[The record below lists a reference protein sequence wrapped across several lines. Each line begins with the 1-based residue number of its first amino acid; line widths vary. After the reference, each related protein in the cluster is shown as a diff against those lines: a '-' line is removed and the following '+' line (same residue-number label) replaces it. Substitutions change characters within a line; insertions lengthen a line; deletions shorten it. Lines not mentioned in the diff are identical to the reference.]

1 MARGGKA
8 RSRRQRQ
15 RTFGVSAK
23 IDDDADE
30 LNPHGNNQLAAMQ
43 ARLKKKADAKAYAKS
58 KLEAKIDAE
67 DRSDGGTMDDVIQK
81 LKGLIVLVEMMKEVK
96 KFHSLVDEALE
107 KQLVDSL
114 FSTE

>member
-43 ARLKKKADAKAYAKS
+43 ARLKKKADAKS
-58 KLEAKIDAE
+58 KLKAKINAE
-67 DRSDGGTMDDVIQK
+67 DKSDGGTMGDVIQK

-96 KFHSLVDEALE
+96 KFHSLVDEVLE
-107 KQLVDSL
+107 RKLVDSL

>member
-30 LNPHGNNQLAAMQ
+30 VNPHGNNRLAAMQ
-43 ARLKKKADAKAYAKS
+43 ARLKKKADEKS
-58 KLEAKIDAE
+58 KLEVKIDAE
-67 DRSDGGTMDDVIQK
+67 DKSIGETMGDVIKK
-81 LKGLIVLVEMMKEVK
+81 LKGLIVVVGMMKELK
-96 KFHSLVDEALE
+96 KIHSLVDEALE
-107 KQLVDSL
+107 KKLVDSL
-114 FSTE
+114 FDTE

>member
-30 LNPHGNNQLAAMQ
+30 LNPHGNNRLAAMQ
-43 ARLKKKADAKAYAKS
+43 ARLKKKADAKS

-67 DRSDGGTMDDVIQK
+67 DKSDGGTMGDVIQK
-81 LKGLIVLVEMMKEVK
+81 LKGLIVLVGMMKEVK
-96 KFHSLVDEALE
+96 KIHSLVDEALE
-107 KQLVDSL
+107 KKLVDSL

>member
-30 LNPHGNNQLAAMQ
+30 LNPQGNGNNRLAAMQ
-43 ARLKKKADAKAYAKS
+43 ARLKKKADAKS

-67 DRSDGGTMDDVIQK
+67 DKSDGGTMGDVIQK
-81 LKGLIVLVEMMKEVK
+81 LKGLIVVVDMMKEVK

-107 KQLVDSL
+107 KKLVDSL
-114 FSTE
+114 IDTE

>member
-30 LNPHGNNQLAAMQ
+30 LNPHGNNRLAAMQ
-43 ARLKKKADAKAYAKS
+43 ARLKKKADAKS

-67 DRSDGGTMDDVIQK
+67 DKSDGGTMGDVIQK
-81 LKGLIVLVEMMKEVK
+81 LKGLIVVVGMMKEVK
-96 KFHSLVDEALE
+96 KIHSLVDKALE
-107 KQLVDSL
+107 KKLVDSL

>member
-8 RSRRQRQ
+8 RSGCQRQ

-43 ARLKKKADAKAYAKS
+43 ARLKKKADAKS
-58 KLEAKIDAE
+58 KLEAKTDAE
-67 DRSDGGTMDDVIQK
+67 DKSDGGTMGDVIQK
-81 LKGLIVLVEMMKEVK
+81 LKGLIVVVGMMKEVK
-96 KFHSLVDEALE
+96 KILSLVDKALE
-107 KQLVDSL
+107 KKLVDSL

>member
-30 LNPHGNNQLAAMQ
+30 LNPHGNNRLAAMQ
-43 ARLKKKADAKAYAKS
+43 ARLKKKADEKS
-58 KLEAKIDAE
+58 KLEVKIDAE
-67 DRSDGGTMDDVIQK
+67 DKSIGETMGDVIKK
-81 LKGLIVLVEMMKEVK
+81 LKGLIVVVGMMKELK
-96 KFHSLVDEALE
+96 KIHSLVDEALE
-107 KQLVDSL
+107 KKLVDSL
-114 FSTE
+114 FDTE

>member
-43 ARLKKKADAKAYAKS
+43 ARLKKKADAKS

-67 DRSDGGTMDDVIQK
+67 DKSDGGTMGNVIQK
-81 LKGLIVLVEMMKEVK
+81 LKGLIVVVGMMKEVK
-96 KFHSLVDEALE
+96 KLHSLVDKALE
-107 KQLVDSL
+107 KKLVDSL
-114 FSTE
+114 FDTEK

>member
-8 RSRRQRQ
+8 RSCRQRQ

-30 LNPHGNNQLAAMQ
+30 LNLHGNNRLAAMQ
-43 ARLKKKADAKAYAKS
+43 ARLKKKADAKADSKS

-67 DRSDGGTMDDVIQK
+67 DKSDGGTMGDVIQK
-81 LKGLIVLVEMMKEVK
+81 LKGLIVVVGMMKDVK
-96 KFHSLVDEALE
+96 KIHSLVDEALE
-107 KQLVDSL
+107 KKLVDSL

>member
-30 LNPHGNNQLAAMQ
+30 LNPHGNNRLAAMQ
-43 ARLKKKADAKAYAKS
+43 ARLKEKADAKS

-67 DRSDGGTMDDVIQK
+67 DKSDGGTMGDVIQK
-81 LKGLIVLVEMMKEVK
+81 LKGLIVVVGMMKEVK
-96 KFHSLVDEALE
+96 KIDSLLDVELE
-107 KQLVDSL
+107 KKLIDSL